1 VVARARHRSDD
12 SRAGR
17 PDRAPRKKPGRPI
30 DFGDQQKERYKGRN
44 VVERCFNRLK
54 QWRGTAMR
62 SDKLLRSYR
71 AAVSLAA
78 TLIWIKSDL
87 INTA

>member
-1 VVARARHRSDD
+1 
-12 SRAGR
+12 
-17 PDRAPRKKPGRPI
+17 
-30 DFGDQQKERYKGRN
+30 
-44 VVERCFNRLK
+44 
-54 QWRGTAMR
+54 MR

-78 TLIWIKSDL
+78 PLIWIKSDL